1 MGFDDRWLP
10 YLGDQVT
17 IRMGNQP
24 IAGRASRFDPAL
36 VEIDTPMRIQV
47 GEVVDAVWQVAGE
60 PRQCAATVEDVTVDG
75 FTVRLPPARE
85 TQGSRRRHERV
96 NVSLG
101 LAMTHTQNGSIEA
114 LDIVGRT
121 LDLSDSGAR
130 ALIDTAA
137 PLVIGEVLQV
147 RLELDG
153 EVETLT
159 ATVVWEREHG
169 AGERLAGL
177 QFAGEVRASKWAA
190 LASHGG

>member
-1 MGFDDRWLP
+1 MSFDERWLP
-10 YLGDQVT
+10 YLGDQVS
-17 IRMGNQP
+17 IQMGNLP
-24 IAGRASRFDPAL
+24 VAGQASRFDPAL
-36 VEIDTPMRIQV
+36 VEVDTPMRVQV
-47 GEVVDAVWQVAGE
+47 GDVVEASWQVGVGQH
-60 PRQCAATVEDVTVDG
+60 RCAATVEDVTPDG
-75 FTVRLPPARE
+75 FTVRLPPER
-85 TQGSRRRHERV
+85 TSRGTRRRHERV

-101 LAMTHTQNGSIEA
+101 LALNHTQNGSMAEA
-114 LDIVGRT
+114 GCVGRT

-130 ALIDTAA
+130 ALIDTSE

-177 QFAGEVRASKWAA
+177 RFAGEVRASRWAA
-190 LASHGG
+190 LAAHTA